1 MISCIMVLR
10 LPLPPLVGADHG
22 SAILH
27 GEGGAW
33 LNGTE
38 RSGSTALFAGDAV
51 ETKPGFV
58 ANLEAEGSSVL
69 IQPESMVKFEGS
81 FLSLEHPSV
90 SVGTS
95 RLMSVHVN
103 CIQVDQITNKPTQ
116 YDGRDVNGKV
126 QVAAHKNQE

>member
-27 GEGGAW
+27 G
-33 LNGTE
+33 
-38 RSGSTALFAGDAV
+38 
-51 ETKPGFV
+51 
-58 ANLEAEGSSVL
+58 
-69 IQPESMVKFEGS
+69 ESMVKFEGS